1 MGAGIIKAFRIITVT
16 ALVLWMALIFSLSA
30 ETATESSATS
40 GETLKMLLKLFYP
53 KFSSLTSAES
63 EAIISSMQFAVRKTA
78 HFSLYFILGLL
89 AFLSTVS
96 YFSLSLAARTLI
108 SAGICLLYAVS
119 DEIHQYFIPGR
130 SCELRDVTIDFCG
143 SALALGLAAGCFLL
157 FKTGRRKHSK

>member
-1 MGAGIIKAFRIITVT
+1 MV
-16 ALVLWMALIFSLSA
+16 LIFSLSA

-63 EAIISSMQFAVRKTA
+63 EAIIYSLQFAVRKTA

-96 YFSLSLAARTLI
+96 YFSLPLAARTLI

-119 DEIHQYFIPGR
+119 DEIHQHFVPGR
-130 SCELRDVTIDFCG
+130 SCELRDVAIDFCG
-143 SALALGLAAGCFLL
+143 SALALLIAFLCFRLINN
-157 FKTGRRKHSK
+157 KRKRCPK